1 MANQTI
7 FRSERAARPGAIDF
21 EAIRVR
27 NPLPEYCERHGI
39 QLRRSGGSLVGKCPL
54 HNEHHG
60 EAFVVFDDGRWRCFG
75 KCQKSGDV
83 TDLEQALGGGTRAE
97 AAARVGAERTQSVR
111 PLPKSLK
118 QETDP
123 IITKNNPF
131 GLPYRMADDER
142 RICVD
147 CATRLLTTENAIE
160 SIACQRKWKSETIR
174 GLALDPSIGITDDGK
189 LAFLY
194 ESGLKVRWK
203 ENGERIIRW
212 AFGKPWLWRGGYIE
226 QAETIF
232 VCEGETDAITLIDSG
247 LEEDGETLILALPS
261 ASFHIGRWSSLFAG
275 KKVVIATDT
284 DEAGVKAAEQLTRTL
299 GPVTASLERLE
310 LERGTDA

>member
-1 MANQTI
+1 VNT
-7 FRSERAARPGAIDF
+7 IDF
-21 EAIRVR
+21 EAIRAR
-27 NPLPEYCERHGI
+27 HLLPEYCERRGI

-60 EAFVVFDDGRWRCFG
+60 EAFVVFDDGHWRCFG

-97 AAARVGAERTQSVR
+97 AAERLGAQRIQQTHRRARV
-111 PLPKSLK
+111 PK
-118 QETDP
+118 QEPAP
-123 IITKNNPF
+123 IITRENPF
-131 GLPYRMADDER
+131 GLPYRMTSEER
-142 RICVD
+142 RLCVEA
-147 CATRLLTTENAIE
+147 ATRLLNTDSAIE
-160 SIACQRKWKSETIR
+160 SIAHHRKWKPATIR
-174 GLALDPSIGITDDGK
+174 NLALEPSIGITDDGK

-203 ENGERIIRW
+203 ENGERRIRW
-212 AFGKPWLWRGGYIE
+212 AFGKPWLWRGGFIE
-226 QAETIF
+226 QADGVFI
-232 VCEGETDAITLIDSG
+232 CEGETDAITMIDAG